1 MFIGRLRSHN
11 NKYMSN
17 FTNIRVIENC
27 LKSQRSLA
35 VDLLSD
41 KASHDME
48 ASDRKAVF
56 PKLNSN
62 QLDLTANSKI
72 EFHVSAP
79 ESDCTDCC

>member
-48 ASDRKAVF
+48 ASDI
-56 PKLNSN
+56 P
-62 QLDLTANSKI
+62 
-72 EFHVSAP
+72 
-79 ESDCTDCC
+79 